1 MAKVDLEK
9 LEKLLHEGNW
19 AEARKLQKDFFIAD
33 MNERGKSEA
42 FLNIAELYV
51 KVSNYINQQ
60 YEKDLDQAL
69 GKV

>member
-19 AEARKLQKDFFIAD
+19 AEARKLLKNFFIAD
-33 MNERGKSEA
+33 MNEREKSEA
-42 FLNIAELYV
+42 FLNIAEIYV
-51 KVSNYINQQ
+51 KVSNFINQQ
-60 YEKDLDQAL
+60 YEKELDQAL